1 LRTPQPSREQKSGR
15 CGPSAGRGMS
25 SSSGCVCSWRLDRN
39 NKPPKFCVED
49 LPAVRCD
56 RGHRPTSPFENV
68 SGING
73 PSRTAGS
80 FWTWQISAYKI
91 SARTSPDSEPYFFS
105 SFYEHNLPGSRVM
118 TKPPFDLEGATQ
130 QAARLVF
137 RRKSLP
143 RLLKKTA
150 SKAQCNYE
158 FLLPQWETLQCFIRL
173 ISAWLSGRYSPPAT
187 TLVMVLAA
195 LVYFLAPFD
204 LIPDSIPVLGLVDD
218 GAVILFVARE
228 NLNEISRFRIW
239 EEKLARAS
247 RRRPESS

>member
-1 LRTPQPSREQKSGR
+1 
-15 CGPSAGRGMS
+15 
-25 SSSGCVCSWRLDRN
+25 
-39 NKPPKFCVED
+39 
-49 LPAVRCD
+49 
-56 RGHRPTSPFENV
+56 
-68 SGING
+68 
-73 PSRTAGS
+73 
-80 FWTWQISAYKI
+80 
-91 SARTSPDSEPYFFS
+91 
-105 SFYEHNLPGSRVM
+105 M